1 MDCDAKL
8 DQTQYQNWST
18 NAAPMYRTFG

>member
-18 NAAPMYRTFG
+18 ITASMYSALG